1 MAASRKPSVYSY
13 VDYRSFLGDSY
24 AYAKATE
31 YGFSFRV
38 FSRRAGISSSN
49 YLRLVIDGKRNL
61 TAQMAARFAEACGL
75 AGAQVEFFCELVAY
89 NQAATNAERN
99 RHHERL
105 TRFRPF
111 REIRQLESEHASY
124 HSTWYLPAIRE
135 LCRRPDFVEDPAW
148 IGAQLSPNV
157 PVHEVKQALA
167 TLLKLGLLYHDDD
180 GALRQRDALVAT
192 GQGPL
197 GHHVFTYHHTMI
209 ERAGAALDQVH
220 RDEREIASLTLCV
233 SHDKMLEL
241 KQRLRDFRR
250 DLLQLAEL
258 DNVPERVVQVNFQ
271 LFPLSNRADAPTAP
285 LQAVDARPASRKS
298 RTKRA
303 APSETD
309 GKPASPESRTKRAAT
324 AEAVEVV
331 PTQPTSGSKRA
342 ARVVG
347 ANDATIK
354 PARKKTGRNR

>member
-1 MAASRKPSVYSY
+1 MPASRKPSVYSY
-13 VDYRSFLGDSY
+13 VDYRRYLADSY
-24 AYAKATE
+24 MHAKATE
-31 YGFSFRV
+31 YGLSFRV

-61 TAQMAARFAEACGL
+61 TAQMAARFAQACGL
-75 AGAQVEFFCELVAY
+75 LGAQVEFFCELVAY
-89 NQAATNAERN
+89 NQAATNAERT

-135 LCRRPDFVEDPAW
+135 LCRRPDFLEDPAW

-157 PVHEVKQALA
+157 PAREVKQALA
-167 TLLKLGLLYHDDD
+167 TLLKLGLLYHDDA
-180 GALRQRDALVAT
+180 GVLRQRDALVAT
-192 GQGPL
+192 GPGPL

-209 ERAGAALDQVH
+209 ERAGTALDTVP

-250 DLLQLAEL
+250 ELLQLAEL
-258 DNVPERVVQVNFQ
+258 DNVPERVVQINFQ
-271 LFPLSNRADAPTAP
+271 LFPLSHKADAS
-285 LQAVDARPASRKS
+285 AVPSEGG
-298 RTKRA
+298 TPP
-303 APSETD
+303 APS
-309 GKPASPESRTKRAAT
+309 KSPAGGVTPPQVEANKTKTRAKRGEDAS
-324 AEAVEVV
+324 AAG
-331 PTQPTSGSKRA
+331 SGTTK
-342 ARVVG
+342 
-347 ANDATIK
+347 TT
-354 PARKKTGRNR
+354 RKKAGRNR

>member
-1 MAASRKPSVYSY
+1 MATSRKPSVYSY
-13 VDYRSFLGDSY
+13 IDYRSFLSDSY
-24 AYAKATE
+24 AHAKETE

-75 AGAQVEFFCELVAY
+75 RGAPAEFFCELVAY
-89 NQAATNAERN
+89 NQAETNAERN

-111 REIRQLESEHASY
+111 REIRQLEPEQALY

-167 TLLKLGLLYHDDD
+167 TLLKLGLLYRDDA
-180 GALRQRDALVAT
+180 GVLRQRDALVAT
-192 GQGPL
+192 GPGPL

-209 ERAGAALDQVH
+209 ERAGIALDQVH
-220 RDEREIASLTLCV
+220 RDEREVASLTLCV
-233 SHDKMLEL
+233 SHEKLLEL

-258 DNVPERVVQVNFQ
+258 DNVPERVVQINFQ
-271 LFPLSNRADAPTAP
+271 LFPLSGKADAPAATPTALDSGP
-285 LQAVDARPASRKS
+285 PAPRP
-298 RTKRA
+298 RTKRSA
-303 APSETD
+303 SASAVATSASS
-309 GKPASPESRTKRAAT
+309 PAKGP
-324 AEAVEVV
+324 
-331 PTQPTSGSKRA
+331 
-342 ARVVG
+342 
-347 ANDATIK
+347 
-354 PARKKTGRNR
+354 RKKTGRSR